1 MFNLV
6 EISLLEKS
14 IHSLFLIAVILLV
27 RRYFN
32 EKSIKWANFVLWTIL
47 LVYLL
52 SPYGVLINIEELKN
66 LGVSDEI
73 IKSIVSIR
81 SYSKLI
87 TVELGGILSGINRV
101 SVTTLISIYV
111 IYQTCKMKKALKYST
126 YPPKNS
132 TIDYCINF
140 FNLKRKIQVLNL
152 KRKIQVLVN
161 DDIKVPVTYGIIR
174 PKIIIQSRILNDD
187 ELLKYVLIHEL
198 THIKKFDIL
207 FSHIKNLITCIYWYN
222 LFIIVASRYMEDDI
236 EYLCDKLVIQ
246 KIGDTTKNRKE
257 YSVSML
263 KLMEEKEESASFAL
277 KLNPTHERI
286 KVMKKWKKSL
296 AGVMSFAMVAIMSTT
311 VFADVDKSVENIVV
325 TDEVSSI
332 EETSL
337 NNEDIDGTS
346 IEQIRVITDEEYNAL
361 ELGENLLKPTLK
373 PFSANFDESETLGG
387 LSNKQYP
394 FDMKS
399 WTEANHNAF
408 AIKITDMSCKQGIKY
423 QVIVQKNGNTIY
435 SENFSNG
442 KNITIENAQN
452 NSKYNVI
459 VNNLS
464 TNSLKYNITINSY
477 LKK

>member
-1 MFNLV
+1 MFNIV

-66 LGVSDEI
+66 LGVSDDI

-87 TVELGGILSGINRV
+87 TIELGGILSGINRF

-111 IYQTCKMKKALKYST
+111 IYQAYKMKKALKYST

-132 TIDYCINF
+132 TIGYCINLF
-140 FNLKRKIQVLNL
+140 NL

-174 PKIIIQSRILNDD
+174 PKIIIQSRIINDD

-263 KLMEEKEESASFAL
+263 KLIEKKEERARFAL

-337 NNEDIDGTS
+337 NNENIDGTS
-346 IEQIRVITDEEYNAL
+346 IEQIKVITDEEYNSL

-373 PFSANFDESETLGG
+373 PFSANIDESETLGG
-387 LSNKQYP
+387 LSNKKYS

-399 WTEANHNAF
+399 WTEANRNAF
-408 AIKITDMSCKQGIKY
+408 AIKITDMSCSSGIDY
-423 QVIVQKNGNTIY
+423 QIIIQKNGRDIY
-435 SENFSNG
+435 NEKFTNG

-464 TNSLKYNITINSY
+464 TNSLKYKIKINSY

>member
-1 MFNLV
+1 
-6 EISLLEKS
+6 
-14 IHSLFLIAVILLV
+14 
-27 RRYFN
+27 
-32 EKSIKWANFVLWTIL
+32 
-47 LVYLL
+47 
-52 SPYGVLINIEELKN
+52 
-66 LGVSDEI
+66 
-73 IKSIVSIR
+73 
-81 SYSKLI
+81 
-87 TVELGGILSGINRV
+87 
-101 SVTTLISIYV
+101 
-111 IYQTCKMKKALKYST
+111 MKKALKYST

-132 TIDYCINF
+132 TIDYCINLF
-140 FNLKRKIQVLNL
+140 NL

-174 PKIIIQSRILNDD
+174 PKIIIQSMILNDN

-263 KLMEEKEESASFAL
+263 KLMEEKEESARFAL
-277 KLNPTHERI
+277 KLNPTYERI

-332 EETSL
+332 EEASL
-337 NNEDIDGTS
+337 NNEDIEGTS
-346 IEQIRVITDEEYNAL
+346 IEQIKVITDEEYNAL
-361 ELGENLLKPTLK
+361 KLCENLLKPTLK
-373 PFSANFDESETLGG
+373 PFSANIDESETLGG
-387 LSNKQYP
+387 LSNKKYS

-399 WTEANHNAF
+399 WTETNHNAF
-408 AIKITDMSCKQGIKY
+408 TIKITDMSCSSGIDY
-423 QVIVQKNGNTIY
+423 QIIIQKNGRDIY
-435 SENFSNG
+435 NEKFTNG

-464 TNSLKYNITINSY
+464 TNSLKYKIKINSY
-477 LKK
+477 LEK

>member
-14 IHSLFLIAVILLV
+14 IHSFFLIAVILLV

-111 IYQTCKMKKALKYST
+111 IYQTYKMKKALKYST

-132 TIDYCINF
+132 TTDYCINLF
-140 FNLKRKIQVLNL
+140 NL

-263 KLMEEKEESASFAL
+263 KLMEEKEESARFAL

-286 KVMKKWKKSL
+286 KVMRKWEKSL

-346 IEQIRVITDEEYNAL
+346 IEQIKVITDEEYNSL

-373 PFSANFDESETLGG
+373 PFSANIDESETLGG

-408 AIKITDMSCKQGIKY
+408 AIKITDMSCSSGVDY
-423 QVIVQKNGNTIY
+423 QIIIQKNGRDIY
-435 SENFSNG
+435 NEKFTNG

-477 LKK
+477 LEK